1 MYASS
6 VQYISGDVVKEI
18 CKIQKDFIWRGKRP
32 KIKHSTLI
40 GNFEN
45 GGLKDIDIESKLK
58 ALKLSWI
65 KRLLDSNFHPWKTL
79 AAKLLEPVGGTKIF
93 HSNLS
98 MSRECHKGFTS
109 LPTFYKQL
117 IEFWELTSIGI
128 CDEPSFILN
137 QSVWNNKHITKSL
150 YDTTLP
156 DKGINYIK
164 DIFNTITCDFKLWNE
179 VKSEFRLPESMIF
192 LIKKV
197 DYEYYANT
205 GDNDTCIVFKE
216 QLMSIGTIRTKE
228 FYDLLISKIFKQPSS
243 QKTIARKLNVEIS
256 NWKEIYTLPRK
267 ITHDSYSRIF
277 QYKILNNILYLNKH
291 LHQFKIVST
300 PLCSLCSSV
309 NETVFH
315 LFGECLLTIKL
326 WKIVQKWSTTVG
338 LVLPDLNAKDSV
350 LGFLTTKG
358 TLNLENHVLLI
369 FKMFLYRNKQN
380 SNTVSFTHFRIY
392 LKQIY
397 DIEHTIARRNGSL
410 ARHYSKWD
418 PSLLR

>member
-1 MYASS
+1 M
-6 VQYISGDVVKEI
+6 
-18 CKIQKDFIWRGKRP
+18 
-32 KIKHSTLI
+32 
-40 GNFEN
+40 
-45 GGLKDIDIESKLK
+45 
-58 ALKLSWI
+58 
-65 KRLLDSNFHPWKTL
+65 
-79 AAKLLEPVGGTKIF
+79 
-93 HSNLS
+93 
-98 MSRECHKGFTS
+98 
-109 LPTFYKQL
+109 
-117 IEFWELTSIGI
+117 
-128 CDEPSFILN
+128 
-137 QSVWNNKHITKSL
+137 
-150 YDTTLP
+150 
-156 DKGINYIK
+156 
-164 DIFNTITCDFKLWNE
+164 
-179 VKSEFRLPESMIF
+179 
-192 LIKKV
+192 KKV
-197 DYEYYANT
+197 NSEYYANT

-256 NWKEIYTLPRK
+256 NWKEIYTLLRK

-315 LFGECLLTIKL
+315 LFGECLSTIKL

-358 TLNLENHVLLI
+358 TLILENHVLLI

-380 SNTVSFTHFRIY
+380 PNAVSFTHFRLY

-397 DIEHTIARRNGSL
+397 DIEHNIAQRNGSL

-418 PSLLR
+418 PLTSLLR